1 MKILKIRSLEGR
13 WVDKDEVL
21 LHAAFQLLQDF
32 VEQEHPEETIDWK
45 HDATHT
51 RAWREISSL
60 YRWWKKTRPA
70 RRSPLDDKQI
80 KRPPMRFE
88 PVPNST
94 MRRLVPYDRKKYRHL
109 QPRRSPA
116 LPVGREVARR
126 RPAQPASARGD
137 TAVSVDLMRVV
148 FCEQKRNEGAR

>member
-13 WVDKDEVL
+13 WVDKDEIL

-32 VEQEHPEETIDWK
+32 VEKEHPEKTIDWK
-45 HDATHT
+45 HDATHA
-51 RAWREISSL
+51 RAWRDISSL
-60 YRWWKKTRPA
+60 YRWWRETRPA

-94 MRRLVPYDRKKYRHL
+94 MRRLVPYDRKKYRAYDRAVRQHFQL
-109 QPRRSPA
+109 EEKWHAEDQRNLHR
-116 LPVGREVARR
+116 LVEI
-126 RPAQPASARGD
+126 RPYLW
-137 TAVSVDLMRVV
+137 T
-148 FCEQKRNEGAR
+148 